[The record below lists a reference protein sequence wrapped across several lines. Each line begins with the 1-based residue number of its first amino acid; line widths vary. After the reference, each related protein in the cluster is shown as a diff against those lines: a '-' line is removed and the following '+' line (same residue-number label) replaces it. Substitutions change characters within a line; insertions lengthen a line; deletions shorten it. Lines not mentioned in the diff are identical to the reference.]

1 MLFGV
6 GEDAC
11 VDAFERER
19 AQRTVSMLCG
29 VEEDACVDPFER
41 WCYVVWRRMHVSR
54 GVEENA
60 CVKLVSRRMHASV
73 IERRSSFARTPR
85 TNSASDQSASSVSL
99 MFCSS

>member
-1 MLFGV
+1 VVLFGV

-60 CVKLVSRRMHASV
+60 CVKENACVCH
-73 IERRSSFARTPR
+73 
-85 TNSASDQSASSVSL
+85 
-99 MFCSS
+99 